1 MASLAYSPP
10 EATSS
15 GLEVAPSRLQKFLNK
30 EGPFKLALV
39 APLQLLMWFLLIIP
53 TLIVLYL
60 SIIAW
65 QPILGEWTKAPIV
78 WFRNYVQ
85 VLSDPLFRTSLA
97 RTVVVMVTAVGL
109 EFLAGLALALL
120 FRGEFFAKRILT
132 SVILYPM
139 MLPWVVVGFAFYLLF
154 LPQGPVNYLLTQV
167 FGPGAAVSW
176 FKDARL
182 ALSTI
187 VLADVWQWTPFMFL
201 ILYSGLGALPREPVE
216 AAMTLGANRWQ
227 IFRHVTL
234 PMLKPIVI
242 IALVIRALEA
252 FKMFDLIFIMTGGGP
267 GHKTETIS
275 MYIYRIGFE
284 YQRTS
289 YAAAMAVLILILI
302 TIVTRIAI
310 RPLEYREE

>member
-1 MASLAYSPP
+1 MANPAYRPQEAANP
-10 EATSS
+10 EAAVT
-15 GLEVAPSRLQKFLNK
+15 ASRLRRILNK

-85 VLSDPLFRTSLA
+85 VLSDPLFRTSLV
-97 RTVVVMVTAVGL
+97 RTVIVMVTAVGL
-109 EFLAGLALALL
+109 EFLAGLTLALL

-154 LPQGPVNYLLTQV
+154 LPQGPVNYILTQV
-167 FGPGAAVSW
+167 LGPGAAVSW

-187 VLADVWQWTPFMFL
+187 ILADVWQWTPFMFL

-227 IFRHVTL
+227 IFRYVTL

-252 FKMFDLIFIMTGGGP
+252 FKIFDLVFIMTGGGP

-284 YQRTS
+284 YQRVS

-302 TIVTRIAI
+302 TIVTRMAI